1 MENFLRLVEQLA
13 ASEEVAIDA
22 EKLKF
27 FNREL
32 KIWDYAKISSS
43 DYQKLSFEDKFSI
56 LKSYYVDMSCT
67 LGTGT
72 IIIFCFFWL
81 NSLQFL
87 QCWSG
92 FFTSEKIVWMFF

>member
-13 ASEEVAIDA
+13 ASEEVAIA

-32 KIWDYAKISSS
+32 KFWDYAKISSS